1 MSAQHTPRFLRV
13 APLVLVALMW
23 CASGLAQVISQFD
36 VYGATDGIALGP
48 DGAMW
53 FTDLQADRI
62 GRIDTTGGV
71 TTFSLPA
78 GHSFPKGIALGPDG
92 ALWFTEEGVPARI
105 GRITTAGALTEFA
118 LPNPVSRPYGI
129 ASGPDGNLWFTE
141 LLTNRIGRITT
152 SGVITEFPVPT
163 TGELTGITAGPD
175 GNLWFAER
183 TGNKIGRI
191 TTSGTVTEFDIPTA
205 NSHPTA
211 VAAGPDGNIWF
222 TESAVPKVGRIS
234 PTGDITEFPVSSGS
248 AGVVAG
254 NDGNLW
260 FSGPGGFVADG
271 NGWSRSFGVLRRVTT
286 SGVVTE
292 FSVPLYDPSELGIAV
307 ALDGA
312 LWMTDYINGF
322 WGQIVRFALDT
333 TPCVADTTTLCL
345 NNGRFRVT
353 ADWRT
358 RDGSTGQGHGVALT
372 SDSGYFWFFNAA
384 NVEVVVKV
392 LNGCGLNSRYWTFAA
407 GLTDVNVILTVT
419 DTQTGAIRTYTNP
432 QGAPFQPIQD
442 TAAFAACP

>member
-1 MSAQHTPRFLRV
+1 
-13 APLVLVALMW
+13 MW
-23 CASGLAQVISQFD
+23 CAGGLAQVSSQFD
-36 VYGATDGIALGP
+36 APASDGIALGP

-53 FTDLQADRI
+53 FTDLQVDRI

-71 TTFSLPA
+71 TLFSLPA
-78 GHSFPKGIALGPDG
+78 RRSFPKGIALGPDG
-92 ALWFTEEGVPARI
+92 NLWFTEVGTPARI

-118 LPNPVSRPYGI
+118 LPNPGSRPYGI

-163 TGELTGITAGPD
+163 TGELRGITAGPD

-191 TTSGTVTEFDIPTA
+191 TTSGTVTEFDLPTP

-307 ALDGA
+307 APDGS
-312 LWMTDYINGF
+312 LWMTDAMNGF
-322 WGQIVRFALDT
+322 GAQIVRFSLDT
-333 TPCVADTTTLCL
+333 SPCVAGVTAICL
-345 NNGRFRVT
+345 NQGRFRVT

-358 RDGSTGQGHGVALT
+358 FYGSTAQGYGVALT
-372 SDSGYFWFFNAA
+372 PDSGYFWFFNPA

-442 TAAFAACP
+442 TDAFAACP